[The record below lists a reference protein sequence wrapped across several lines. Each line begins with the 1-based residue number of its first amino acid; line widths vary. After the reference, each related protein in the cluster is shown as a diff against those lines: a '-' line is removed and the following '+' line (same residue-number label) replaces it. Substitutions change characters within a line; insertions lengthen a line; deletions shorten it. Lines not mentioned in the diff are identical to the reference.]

1 MAGSINVDQNGN
13 VTGEEDFKDP
23 TTLHSAAAIVG
34 SCQNY
39 PVASTGFCKLTADNT
54 TYQYDFVLRNSL
66 LVGRFF
72 ENPVDG
78 LNITGSGQL
87 LLSKFQTRM
96 L

>member
-1 MAGSINVDQNGN
+1 VAGSINVDQNGN